1 MKSNNLE
8 KILKEFVEKNE
19 YKSILINGP
28 WGCGK
33 TYEANKF
40 IKEQKKDNNKVYY
53 ISLFGLES
61 IDEINTE
68 LYCATQKHTNLA
80 KRVLKTGFFVLT
92 KAIKAIPQVSDF
104 TTALDYQLSIIN
116 DGSKKKK
123 EIKKTLIIFDDI
135 ERLSNKIS
143 YSDLLGYMNALF
155 LSNCRFVCLMSY
167 KNVNKNRK
175 KDFDDFKEKVFDT
188 IYNINESNIDA
199 LNKIFSNLD
208 FSLNTDVYELFEMNI
223 RFARKTKLFY
233 DKIES
238 HIVKSKFNLE
248 NISLNKELLLKACIY
263 TINISLKNFAKDEG
277 DHNKDYKFYNE
288 YFDNDIANGII
299 NIIKNEKYKS
309 DFSIPNFKFLVMS
322 LLKVFLHDDYTMF
335 DSLTID
341 VSDNKT
347 DYILDKT
354 FFYLSDEHK
363 IEYINEF
370 KNALNDKEFKW
381 NGGLGRIL
389 GAILNDSEVSFND
402 EEIASIA
409 RYLVSEKQN
418 GKINVK
424 WELNIYDNNNIISK
438 YDDLIKKIENKI
450 NEIKKIDYVQKLKEY
465 IKDFNYN
472 ELYNCVSELGTCDT
486 PEKQEALKYIVDN
499 NFLIPD
505 ISGDIDENLWSYCH
519 SIARFAKAN
528 DKCDEFIKYAKSVCN
543 KAKSISEIDRFYAL
557 IYYNID
563 SNFKKNDL
571 NNMKNEYN
579 N

>member
-8 KILKEFVEKNE
+8 KILKSFVENNE

-40 IKEQKKDNNKVYY
+40 IKDQKKDNNKVYY

-68 LYCATQKHTNLA
+68 LYCATQKHINLA

-92 KAIKAIPQVSDF
+92 KAVKAIPQVPDF
-104 TTALDYQLSIIN
+104 TTALDYQLSIVN
-116 DGSKKKK
+116 NEKKK
-123 EIKKTLIIFDDI
+123 EINKTLIIFDDL

-143 YSDLLGYMNALF
+143 YSDLLGYMNSLF

-167 KNVNKNRK
+167 ENVNENRK

-188 IYNINESNIDA
+188 IYNINESNIDV
-199 LNKIFSNLD
+199 LDEIFSNLN
-208 FSLNTDVYELFEMNI
+208 FSLNTDIYELFEMNI
-223 RFARKTKLFY
+223 RFAKKTKLFY
-233 DKIES
+233 GRIEKHMDTSKI
-238 HIVKSKFNLE
+238 NLE
-248 NISLNKELLLKACIY
+248 DISLNKELLIKACIY
-263 TINISLKNFAKDEG
+263 TIKISLKNHEMVDG
-277 DHNKDYKFYNE
+277 NHNKDYKFYNE

-309 DFSIPNFKFLVMS
+309 DFSIPNFKLLVMS
-322 LLKVFLHDDYTMF
+322 LLKVFMHDDYTMF

-341 VSDNKT
+341 ESDNKT

-381 NGGLGRIL
+381 NGRLGRIL
-389 GAILNDSEVSFND
+389 GAILNASDVSFND
-402 EEIASIA
+402 EEIANMA
-409 RYLVSEKQN
+409 RYLVNEHQN
-418 GKINVK
+418 DKINVK
-424 WELNIYDNNNIISK
+424 WELNIYDNSNVISK
-438 YDDLIKKIENKI
+438 YDDLITKIENKI
-450 NEIKKIDYVQKLKEY
+450 SEIKKIDYVQKLKKYVKES
-465 IKDFNYN
+465 NYN
-472 ELYNCVSELGTCDT
+472 DLYKIVNELDMRDSL
-486 PEKQEALKYIVDN
+486 EKQEALKYIVDN

-505 ISGDIDENLWSYCH
+505 ISGDIEENLWSYCH
-519 SIARFAKAN
+519 SMAQFAKTN

-563 SNFKKNDL
+563 SDFKKNDL
-571 NNMKNEYN
+571 INI
-579 N
+579 